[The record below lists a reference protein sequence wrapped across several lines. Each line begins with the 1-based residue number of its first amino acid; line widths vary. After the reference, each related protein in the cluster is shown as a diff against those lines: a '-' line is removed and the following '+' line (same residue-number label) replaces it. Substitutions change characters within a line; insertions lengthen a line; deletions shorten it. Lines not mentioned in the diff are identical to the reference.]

1 MIIDDTTRLGG
12 HGPCAH
18 IGQNNMKEAQ
28 IDDLEFGLECTK
40 LSKTN
45 QPPIFERYL
54 ENKRSH
60 KGCIHD
66 WLGTLYHTSNI
77 YIKWIVHMYM

>member
-12 HGPCAH
+12 HDPCAH
-18 IGQNNMKEAQ
+18 IGQNNKKEAQ
-28 IDDLEFGLECTK
+28 IDDLEFGLERTK
-40 LSKTN
+40 VSKKN

-66 WLGTLYHTSNI
+66 
-77 YIKWIVHMYM
+77 

>member
-12 HGPCAH
+12 HDPCAH
-18 IGQNNMKEAQ
+18 IGQNNVKEAQ
-28 IDDLEFGLECTK
+28 IDDLEFGLQRTK
-40 LSKTN
+40 LSQIN
-45 QPPIFERYL
+45 QHPTFERYL

-66 WLGTLYHTSNI
+66 
-77 YIKWIVHMYM
+77 

>member
-1 MIIDDTTRLGG
+1 MIINNTTRLGG
-12 HGPCAH
+12 HDPCAH

-28 IDDLEFGLECTK
+28 IDNLEFGLQQHTK
-40 LSKTN
+40 LSKID
-45 QPPIFERYL
+45 QHPIFERYL

-66 WLGTLYHTSNI
+66 
-77 YIKWIVHMYM
+77 